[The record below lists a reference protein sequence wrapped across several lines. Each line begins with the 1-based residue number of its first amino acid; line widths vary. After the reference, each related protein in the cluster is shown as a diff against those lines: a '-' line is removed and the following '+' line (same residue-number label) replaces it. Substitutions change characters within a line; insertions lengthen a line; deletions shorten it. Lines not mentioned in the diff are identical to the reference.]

1 MDDARGDDQVEATDE
16 PDDGSPEA
24 GGDLAVT
31 EQADNAEAVMDPD
44 ADPDEAA
51 EHAAA
56 SVENLQ
62 EHARDRD
69 GAGPEVNAG
78 RQADG

>member
-1 MDDARGDDQVEATDE
+1 MDEAHRDDQVETTEE
-16 PDDGSPEA
+16 PEDGSPEA

-31 EQADNAEAVMDPD
+31 EQADNAEAVIDPD

-56 SVENLQ
+56 SAENLQ
-62 EHARDRD
+62 DHARDRD

-78 RQADG
+78 QQADG

>member
-1 MDDARGDDQVEATDE
+1 MDDAHRDDQVEPTDE

-31 EQADNAEAVMDPD
+31 EQADNAEAVIDPD
-44 ADPDEAA
+44 ADPDDPA

-56 SVENLQ
+56 SAENL
-62 EHARDRD
+62 EDHAHDRG

-78 RQADG
+78 QQADG